1 MEDKEVT
8 NLMTDRARAIAAAY
22 ETLESSEAPFAVH
35 VLASGSQG
43 NATLITYKNT
53 TIW

>member
-35 VLASGSQG
+35 VLASGTDRKSVV
-43 NATLITYKNT
+43 
-53 TIW
+53 